1 MKHRWYG
8 DHSVQTAIWAI
19 GRDREIKYQIKKED
33 DEIIGMRRR
42 RFWGSDAVRLELHG
56 VGADQRPIGVMV
68 STNRID
74 WKLLPPTLLPPNL
87 RNTGQSG
94 YAKSEM
100 SDYKTTWEALLNPVA
115 CENVGI
121 DFYALW
127 WGKDLVWD
135 FDNPKDMKAAFDA
148 AHKVAQY
155 LEEEHK
161 VRPVIIFSGS
171 KGFHVWVK
179 AEEAAKVVGWDM
191 KVDGPNFEDP
201 LREQGRGLFL
211 LRQRNCQ
218 NFGFAFAT
226 GRFGTQLSP
235 RDGKMSLF
243 SSRKDRSIGLSFRF
257 QTNQDIGK
265 YENFGKCGTHC
276 VPDSSMGHRIIHRK
290 WGKVLDA
297 SVQRSAFP
305 ESLEITLRSSSYCQP
320 SIQDQWHRPQDT
332 VQYFFS

>member
-201 LREQGRGLFL
+201 LREQGRAYSSFVKQTAKTLGLHL
-211 LRQRNCQ
+211 
-218 NFGFAFAT
+218 
-226 GRFGTQLSP
+226 P
-235 RDGKMSLF
+235 RDDLAPNYRQGMVRCPYSVLEKTGQLAYP
-243 SSRKDRSIGLSFRF
+243 L
-257 QTNQDIGK
+257 
-265 YENFGKCGTHC
+265 
-276 VPDSSMGHRIIHRK
+276 DSKQI
-290 WGKVLDA
+290 KVLENTKTLENAEHIA
-297 SVQRSAFP
+297 SLIHP
-305 ESLEITLRSSSYCQP
+305 WDTESFIGSGGKSWMPPCSEVHSRNLWRLL
-320 SIQDQWHRPQDT
+320 
-332 VQYFFS
+332 